1 MKQAPYSVVEADE
14 QRPLTVI
21 QVRVYADRIINTEL
35 GQPYA
40 VHGTPAEAAAEV
52 EARYARVRAS

>member
-14 QRPLTVI
+14 QRPLTII
-21 QVRVYADRIINTEL
+21 QVRVYADRIISTEL

-40 VHGTPAEAAAEV
+40 VHGTLGEAVAEI
-52 EARYARVRAS
+52 EARCARARAS